1 LYLSL
6 LAASSGRYQKQQA
19 QNRKTRMT
27 SNHIT
32 ESLLTIRDWLR
43 YSVSRF
49 EEAGIFFGHG
59 TDNAYDESVWLVMS
73 ALHLPLD
80 TLDNFL
86 DARITKDEAKHL
98 AHLIERRVT
107 ERVPTAYLLRE
118 AWLKGFKFYVDE
130 RVIVPRSFIA
140 ELLEDGL
147 QPWIEYPEMVESAAD
162 ICTGSGCLGVLLAH
176 AFPNAAV
183 DVIDISPDAIAVTNI
198 NIKNYDLE
206 DQVTAVQSDM
216 FSGLAGKT
224 YDLIISNP
232 PYVDAPAMALLPK
245 EYRNE
250 PQIALG
256 SGTDGLD
263 HTHTLLK
270 EAGKHLNDGGVLVV
284 EIGHNRDA
292 LLDAYP
298 DLPFTWLEV
307 ESGNEFVFL
316 LTKEQLAI

>member
-1 LYLSL
+1 M
-6 LAASSGRYQKQQA
+6 A
-19 QNRKTRMT
+19 
-27 SNHIT
+27 NHQLT
-32 ESLLTIRDWLR
+32 ETLLTIRDWLR

-176 AFPNAAV
+176 AFPNASV
-183 DVIDISPDAIAVTNI
+183 DVVDISPDAIAVANI
-198 NIKNYDLE
+198 NIKNYGLE
-206 DQVTAVQSDM
+206 DQITAVQSDM
-216 FSGLAGKT
+216 FGQLKGKT

-232 PYVDAPAMALLPK
+232 PYVDAPSMSTLPQ

-256 SGTDGLD
+256 SGAAGLD

-270 EAGKHLNDGGVLVV
+270 EAKKHLNDDGILVV

-298 DLPFTWLEV
+298 DLPFTWLDV

-316 LTKEQLAI
+316 LTKEQLPD